1 LSYALHGA
9 QQGAFVFV
17 IEGAIE
23 VAGEKLG
30 RRDAIGISQTDTI
43 EVTAVNTDT
52 KVLLIEVPMVW

>member
-1 LSYALHGA
+1 LSYSLHGA

-17 IEGAIE
+17 IEGGIE

-30 RRDAIGISQTDTI
+30 RRDAIGISQTESI
-43 EVTAVNTDT
+43 EVKATLTDT